1 MPSTSLGEFDM
12 GEREILQ
19 VAVARIE
26 EQQKNAMEKL
36 CDLADLIGD
45 TNKRVTQIE
54 EFKWKIVGISMA
66 VGVMSSIVV
75 LLVKYILSKL

>member
-1 MPSTSLGEFDM
+1 MPDSSGAFTM

-26 EQQKNAMEKL
+26 EQQKNVAEKL
-36 CDLADLIGD
+36 SDLAELITD
-45 TNKRVTQIE
+45 TNRRVSVIE

-66 VGVMSSIVV
+66 VGIMSSGLV
-75 LLVKYILSKL
+75 LAVKFVLSKL